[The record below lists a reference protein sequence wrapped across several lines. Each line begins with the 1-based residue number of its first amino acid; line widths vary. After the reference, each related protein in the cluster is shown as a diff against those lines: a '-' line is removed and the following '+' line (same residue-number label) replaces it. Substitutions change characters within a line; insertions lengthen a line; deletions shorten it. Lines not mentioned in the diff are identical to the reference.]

1 MKKDESFPKKHRLRF
16 KKDFARLRM
25 LGNSVSND
33 YLVLVYIQNN
43 LGYCRIATVI
53 KRNFGKAFLR
63 NRLKRFVRE
72 IFRKNKA
79 YFNDD
84 YDLLIIPRRRLADI
98 FKEIKFYE
106 FEKYFVELLRKAG
119 IWSK

>member
-1 MKKDESFPKKHRLRF
+1 MKKDESFPKKHRLRL
-16 KKDFARLRM
+16 KRDFARLRAF
-25 LGNSVSND
+25 GNSVSND
-33 YLVLVYIQNN
+33 YLVLVYIRND
-43 LGYCRIATVI
+43 LGYSRIATVV

-72 IFRKNKA
+72 VFRKNKL
-79 YFNDD
+79 YFNDS

-106 FEKYFVELLRKAG
+106 FEKYFIELLKKAR